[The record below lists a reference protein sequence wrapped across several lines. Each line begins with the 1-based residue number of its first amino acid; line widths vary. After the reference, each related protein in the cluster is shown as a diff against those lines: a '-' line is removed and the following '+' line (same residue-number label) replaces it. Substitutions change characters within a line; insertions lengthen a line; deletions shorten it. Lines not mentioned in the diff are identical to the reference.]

1 MPHGSSASIVDIN
14 YNRKNIIMIIHP
26 GILAKALQDLDK
38 SMRHSLDG
46 TKIEQIKDTIG
57 NYAIAAAIASGVAG
71 IAPGFAGVAAA
82 LTQAGFV
89 WATYVKINKT
99 LDISMSENT
108 AKFIGS
114 AVVTNLVT
122 NAGAFIAVLIGSSIV
137 SIIPGGQVLSVAMNA
152 TLGYTIVYVSA
163 IIYLKLITRMMQSN
177 GTLKVSESDDT
188 KHIIRDIIKESNI
201 KDMVKE
207 GKASYKQAKKDGSID
222 RAKNAKKCPK
232 CGSEVKDGQ
241 RFCSECRKEL

>member
-1 MPHGSSASIVDIN
+1 MN
-14 YNRKNIIMIIHP
+14 IHP

-57 NYAIAAAIASGVAG
+57 DYAIAAAVASGVAG
-71 IAPGFAGVAAA
+71 VAPGFAGVAAA

-99 LDISMSENT
+99 LGISMSENT

-114 AVVTNLVT
+114 AIVTNLIT
-122 NAGAFIAVLIGSSIV
+122 NAGAFVAVLIGSSIL
-137 SIIPGGQVLSVAMNA
+137 SIIPGVGTAAAIALNA
-152 TLGYTIVYVSA
+152 ALGYTIVYVSA
-163 IIYLKLITRMMQSN
+163 IIYLKLITRMMKPD

-207 GKASYKQAKKDGSID
+207 GKAAYKQAQKDGSID
-222 RAKNAKKCPK
+222 TAKGAKKCPK
-232 CGSEVKDGQ
+232 CGADVKEGQ
-241 RFCSECRKEL
+241 RFCSECGAHL

>member
-1 MPHGSSASIVDIN
+1 MSIPAGVL
-14 YNRKNIIMIIHP
+14 
-26 GILAKALQDLDK
+26 GKALQELDR
-38 SMRHSLDG
+38 SMRNSLDG
-46 TKIEQIKDTIG
+46 TKIEQIKNTIG
-57 NYAIAAAIASGVAG
+57 DYAIAAAVASGVAG
-71 IAPGFAGVAAA
+71 VAPGFAGVAAA

-114 AVVTNLVT
+114 AIVTNLIT
-122 NAGAFIAVLIGSSIV
+122 SAGAFVAVLIGSSVV
-137 SIIPGGQVLSVAMNA
+137 SIIPGGQVVSVAMNA
-152 TLGYTIVYVSA
+152 ALGYIIVYVSA
-163 IIYLKLITRMMQSN
+163 IIYLKLITRMMQLD

-207 GKASYKQAKKDGSID
+207 GKAAYKQAKKDGSFD
-222 RAKNAKKCPK
+222 KAKKCPK
-232 CGSEVKDGQ
+232 CGAEVKDGQ
-241 RFCSECRKEL
+241 KCCSECGHSLT

>member
-1 MPHGSSASIVDIN
+1 MSIP
-14 YNRKNIIMIIHP
+14 P
-26 GILAKALQDLDK
+26 GVLGKALQDLDK
-38 SMRHSLDG
+38 SMRNSLNG

-89 WATYVKINKT
+89 WATYVQINKT
-99 LDISMSENT
+99 LGISMSENT

-114 AVVTNLVT
+114 AVVTNLIT
-122 NAGAFIAVLIGSSIV
+122 SAGAFVAVLIGSSIV
-137 SIIPGGQVLSVAMNA
+137 SIIPGAQVVSVAMNA
-152 TLGYTIVYVSA
+152 ALGYTIVYVSA
-163 IIYLKLITRMMQSN
+163 IIYLKLITRMMQPD

-207 GKASYKQAKKDGSID
+207 GKAAYKQAKEDGSID
-222 RAKNAKKCPK
+222 KAKKAKKCPK
-232 CGSEVKDGQ
+232 CGVEVKNGQ
-241 RFCSECRKEL
+241 KFCSECGMLLE

>member
-1 MPHGSSASIVDIN
+1 M
-14 YNRKNIIMIIHP
+14 NIPP
-26 GILAKALQDLDK
+26 GALAKALQELDR
-38 SMRHSLDG
+38 SMRNSLDG

-71 IAPGFAGVAAA
+71 IAPGFAGVVAI

-89 WATYVKINKT
+89 WATYVKINKA
-99 LDISMSENT
+99 LGISMSENT

-114 AVVTNLVT
+114 AIVTNLVT
-122 NAGAFIAVLIGSSIV
+122 SAGAFIAVLIGSSIV
-137 SIIPGGQVLSVAMNA
+137 SIIPGAQVVSVAMNA
-152 TLGYTIVYVSA
+152 ALGYIIVYVSA
-163 IIYLKLITRMMQSN
+163 IIYLKLITRMMQPDC
-177 GTLKVSESDDT
+177 TLKVSESDDT

-207 GKASYKQAKKDGSID
+207 GKAAYKQAKADGSID

-232 CGSEVKDGQ
+232 CGAEVKDGQ
-241 RFCSECRKEL
+241 RFCSECGCELK

>member
-1 MPHGSSASIVDIN
+1 M
-14 YNRKNIIMIIHP
+14 NIAP
-26 GILAKALQDLDK
+26 FLAKTCQELDK
-38 SMRHSLDG
+38 AMQGTLDG
-46 TKIEQIKDTIG
+46 TQIACISETISG
-57 NYAIAAAIASGVAG
+57 YAIAAAIASGVAG
-71 IAPGFAGVAAA
+71 VAPGFAGVAAA

-114 AVVTNLVT
+114 AIVTNLIT
-122 NAGAFIAVLIGSSIV
+122 NAGAFVAVLIGSSIL
-137 SIIPGGQVLSVAMNA
+137 SIVPVFGQAAAIALNA
-152 TLGYTIVYVSA
+152 GLGYTIVYVSA
-163 IIYLKLITRMMQSN
+163 IIYLKLITKLMQPD

-188 KHIIRDIIKESNI
+188 KHIIRNIIKESDI
-201 KDMVKE
+201 KEMVKE
-207 GKASYKQAKKDGSID
+207 GKASYNQAKEDGSID

-241 RFCSECRKEL
+241 RFCSECGEEL

>member
-1 MPHGSSASIVDIN
+1 MSIP
-14 YNRKNIIMIIHP
+14 P
-26 GILAKALQDLDK
+26 GVLGKALQDLDK
-38 SMRHSLDG
+38 SMRNSLNG

-57 NYAIAAAIASGVAG
+57 NYAIAAAVASGVAG

-89 WATYVKINKT
+89 WATYVQINKT
-99 LDISMSENT
+99 LGISMSENT

-114 AVVTNLVT
+114 AVVTNLIT
-122 NAGAFIAVLIGSSIV
+122 SAGAFVAVLIGSSIL
-137 SIIPGGQVLSVAMNA
+137 SIIPGVGTAAAIALNA
-152 TLGYTIVYVSA
+152 ALGYTIVYVSA
-163 IIYLKLITRMMQSN
+163 IIYLKLITRMMQPD

-207 GKASYKQAKKDGSID
+207 GKAAYKQAKEDGSID
-222 RAKNAKKCPK
+222 KAKKAKKCPK
-232 CGSEVKDGQ
+232 CGVEVKEGQ
-241 RFCSECRKEL
+241 KFCSECGTSLT

>member
-1 MPHGSSASIVDIN
+1 M
-14 YNRKNIIMIIHP
+14 NIAP
-26 GILAKALQDLDK
+26 FLAKACQELDK
-38 SMRHSLDG
+38 AMLGTLDG
-46 TKIEQIKDTIG
+46 TKIACISETISG
-57 NYAIAAAIASGVAG
+57 YAIAAAIASGVAG
-71 IAPGFAGVAAA
+71 VAPGFAGVAAA

-99 LDISMSENT
+99 LGISMSENT

-114 AVVTNLVT
+114 AVVTNLIT
-122 NAGAFIAVLIGSSIV
+122 SAGAFVAVLIGSSIV
-137 SIIPGGQVLSVAMNA
+137 SIIPGGQVVSVAMNA
-152 TLGYTIVYVSA
+152 VLGYTIVYVSA
-163 IIYLKLITRMMQSN
+163 IIYLKLITRMMQPD

-207 GKASYKQAKKDGSID
+207 GKAAYKQAKKDGSFD

-232 CGSEVKDGQ
+232 CGAEVKNGQ
-241 RFCSECRKEL
+241 RFCSECGENLIRR